1 MHSWACPCRG
11 PTPGAGWTPPRC
23 PCGSGNFFRTLFIS
37 FPTNFVKRILL
48 WNAFL
53 DFPLSGSYP
62 WGRVDAPQVS
72 GWVCKFFQNPIYIIS
87 NKFCK
92 KNFALKYISG
102 LGLIW
107 VTPEV
112 LHEDYLQ
119 AYVPGA
125 GGVGAGPSQGPD
137 SKNRGPYESIH
148 TL

>member
-1 MHSWACPCRG
+1 M
-11 PTPGAGWTPPRC
+11 
-23 PCGSGNFFRTLFIS
+23 
-37 FPTNFVKRILL
+37 
-48 WNAFL
+48 
-53 DFPLSGSYP
+53 
-62 WGRVDAPQVS
+62 S

-102 LGLIW
+102 LGPIW

-137 SKNRGPYESIH
+137 SKDRGPYESIH

>member
-1 MHSWACPCRG
+1 MWK
-11 PTPGAGWTPPRC
+11 
-23 PCGSGNFFRTLFIS
+23 
-37 FPTNFVKRILL
+37 NFVLKCIPGLSLIGIL
-48 WNAFL
+48 
-53 DFPLSGSYP
+53 PLGQGERP
-62 WGRVDAPQVS
+62 PDVRLGLEI
-72 GWVCKFFQNPIYIIS
+72 FQNTIYIIS
-87 NKFCK
+87 NKVCK
-92 KNFALKYISG
+92 KNFALKCIPG
-102 LGLIW
+102 LGPIR

>member
-1 MHSWACPCRG
+1 MHSCTYPYRG
-11 PTPGAGWTPPRC
+11 PTPGAGWMPP
-23 PCGSGNFFRTLFIS
+23 G
-37 FPTNFVKRILL
+37 V
-48 WNAFL
+48 
-53 DFPLSGSYP
+53 
-62 WGRVDAPQVS
+62 
-72 GWVCKFFQNPIYIIS
+72 WVGPEFFQNAIYIIS

-102 LGLIW
+102 LGPIW

>member
-1 MHSWACPCRG
+1 MPPGVWVG
-11 PTPGAGWTPPRC
+11 PE
-23 PCGSGNFFRTLFIS
+23 
-37 FPTNFVKRILL
+37 
-48 WNAFL
+48 
-53 DFPLSGSYP
+53 
-62 WGRVDAPQVS
+62 
-72 GWVCKFFQNPIYIIS
+72 FFQNPIYIIS

-92 KNFALKYISG
+92 KNLALKCISG
-102 LGLIW
+102 LGPIW

>member
-1 MHSWACPCRG
+1 MG
-11 PTPGAGWTPPRC
+11 PEFFQNAIYIISNKFCKKNFAVKCIPGL
-23 PCGSGNFFRTLFIS
+23 TLIG
-37 FPTNFVKRILL
+37 VL
-48 WNAFL
+48 
-53 DFPLSGSYP
+53 PLGQG
-62 WGRVDAPQVS
+62 GRPQVS

-92 KNFALKYISG
+92 KNFALKCISG
-102 LGLIW
+102 LGPIW

>member
-1 MHSWACPCRG
+1 MGLEIFQNATHIISNKFCKNNFALKCI
-11 PTPGAGWTPPRC
+11 PG
-23 PCGSGNFFRTLFIS
+23 
-37 FPTNFVKRILL
+37 
-48 WNAFL
+48 
-53 DFPLSGSYP
+53 PLSIGVLP
-62 WGRVDAPQVS
+62 LGQGGCPPGV
-72 GWVCKFFQNPIYIIS
+72 WVGLVIFQNAIYIIS

-92 KNFALKYISG
+92 KNFALKCISG
-102 LGLIW
+102 LGPIW

>member
-1 MHSWACPCRG
+1 MGLEILHITTYIITNKFCKKNFPLKCI
-11 PTPGAGWTPPRC
+11 PGLALVWVLPLGQGGRPPDVWV
-23 PCGSGNFFRTLFIS
+23 GLEI
-37 FPTNFVKRILL
+37 
-48 WNAFL
+48 FL
-53 DFPLSGSYP
+53 DRNNF
-62 WGRVDAPQVS
+62 RNI
-72 GWVCKFFQNPIYIIS
+72 FIIS

-92 KNFALKYISG
+92 KNLALKCISG
-102 LGLIW
+102 LGPIW